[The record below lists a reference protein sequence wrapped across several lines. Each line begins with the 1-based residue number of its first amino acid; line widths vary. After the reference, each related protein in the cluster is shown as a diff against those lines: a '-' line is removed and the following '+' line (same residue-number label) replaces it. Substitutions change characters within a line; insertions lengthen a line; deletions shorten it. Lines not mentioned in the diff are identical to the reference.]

1 MKKLL
6 TMITLALLGM
16 AATPVLAADV
26 VDERLDA
33 YKAEGAGPFDAERGK
48 AMWTKKYTHAKAD
61 KPRSCSTC
69 HTDNPR
75 AVGKHARTGKAIKPL
90 APSVNPK
97 RLTEVRE
104 IEKWFMRNCKWT
116 VGRKCT
122 PQEKGDILSYLRNL

>member
-6 TMITLALLGM
+6 TIITLGLAS
-16 AATPVLAADV
+16 LAAIPAQAAGV
-26 VDERLDA
+26 VDERLSA

-61 KPRSCSTC
+61 KARSCSTC
-69 HTDNPR
+69 HTDDPR
-75 AVGKHARTGKAIKPL
+75 AIGKHARTGKAIKPL

>member
-1 MKKLL
+1 MKN
-6 TMITLALLGM
+6 TLALLPLGLAM
-16 AATPVLAADV
+16 LAAGPVSAADV
-26 VDERLDA
+26 VDERLAA
-33 YKAEGAGPFDAERGK
+33 YEAEGAGPFEAERGK
-48 AMWTKKYTHAKAD
+48 AMWTQKFTHAKTD
-61 KPRSCSTC
+61 KPRSCATC

-75 AVGKHARTGKAIKPL
+75 VVGKHARTGKAIEPL

-122 PQEKGDILSYLRNL
+122 AQEKGDILSYLRNL

>member
-1 MKKLL
+1 MKNS
-6 TMITLALLGM
+6 LALLPLGLAIL
-16 AATPVLAADV
+16 AAGPVTAADV

-33 YKAEGAGPFDAERGK
+33 YEAEGAGPFDAERGK
-48 AMWTKKYTHAKAD
+48 AMWTRKFTHAKAD
-61 KPRSCSTC
+61 KPRSCATC

-75 AVGKHARTGKAIKPL
+75 VAGKHARTGKAIEPL

-116 VGRKCT
+116 VGRECT
-122 PQEKGDILSYLRNL
+122 AREKGDILSYLRKL